1 MRPTDTATVELTLP
15 DAPAIPGLRFRRF
28 HDASDWAP
36 LADLQKAVAIA
47 DQDDEI
53 QSPENLR
60 IEVENK
66 PGFQME
72 RDMVIAEVDGRVIG
86 SADGTATIR
95 DGYPVHSLWG
105 RVHPDWRRRGIGR
118 ALFRWNER
126 RARERAAAESDFA
139 GPRAVFATWASEFEP
154 GAQRL
159 YAAEGYQVVRYAFTM
174 IQRHV
179 QQATPVPMPDGLEI
193 RPVTPEQHRA
203 IFDADDEA
211 FLDHFEHRPATEGDF
226 VAIFTQPDLDTSL
239 WQVGWDGDE
248 VAGSVQTWIWKEENE
263 TLGTKRAWLES
274 VSVRRPWRRRGLGR
288 ALIAASLVDLRR
300 RDIEEALLGV
310 DAENPTG
317 ALALY
322 EDLGFEVKV
331 RAMRYRKALET

>member
-1 MRPTDTATVELTLP
+1 MTPTDTATVELTLP

-28 HDASDWAP
+28 RDASDWAP

-47 DQDDEI
+47 DKDDEI

-60 IEVENK
+60 IETENK
-66 PGFQME
+66 PGILIA
-72 RDMVIAEVDGRVIG
+72 RDLLIAEVDGQIVG
-86 SADGTATIR
+86 HADGTATIR

-105 RVHPDWRRRGIGR
+105 RVHPAWRRRGIGR
-118 ALFRWNER
+118 AMFHWNER
-126 RARERAAAESDFA
+126 RARDRAAAEPEFA
-139 GPRAVFATWASEFEP
+139 VPGAVFGTWASEFEP
-154 GAQRL
+154 GAQAL
-159 YAAEGYQVVRYAFTM
+159 YSSEGYEIGRYAFTM

-179 QQATPVPMPDGLEI
+179 QEATAVPMPEGIEI

-211 FLDHFEHRPATEGDF
+211 FRDHFEHRVPTEGDF
-226 VAIFTQPDLDTSL
+226 VAVFTQPDLDTSL

-288 ALIAASLVDLRR
+288 ALIAASLVDLRQR
-300 RDIEEALLGV
+300 GIEEALLGV

-322 EDLGFEVKV
+322 EGLGFEVKV